1 MVLCSSGPCPARWT
15 SIAVVTSPFHQLRS
29 GLTFRCAAKDV
40 YPPLAQPQ
48 VRAGLGVAAKQG
60 YQPRMRMML
69 GGCRS
74 TLPGSTTSAISERL
88 GPYTGRFAPPG
99 TLGERLPPSSG
110 TGCRAG
116 CVDSLPMTPCRQS
129 TSASADSMPTL
140 LGHST
145 GSASLCLILSCCLM
159 QSVFTAML

>member
-48 VRAGLGVAAKQG
+48 VCAGLGVAAKQG

-74 TLPGSTTSAISERL
+74 TWPESTTSATRERH
-88 GPYTGRFAPPG
+88 GPYTGRFAAPG
-99 TLGERLPPSSG
+99 TLGERLLPSSG

-116 CVDSLPMTPCRQS
+116 CVDSLPTIPGRYS
-129 TSASADSMPTL
+129 TSIAEGMTTL
-140 LGHST
+140 PGHSA
-145 GSASLCLILSCCLM
+145 GSASLCLTLSWCLM
-159 QSVFTAML
+159 QYVCTAML